1 MSCPSPLLATRWKS
15 ALRLPSNVKA
25 FNTLSLQKFDTLEVD
40 EAVKNVS
47 ELLQDMREKRIVGRL
62 WGQLTTHLPCLKREP
77 WVPYLCTAIVRCVPL
92 NPIVAF
98 ETALHFVLNVLGD
111 WNFNLRR
118 DLLSHRELIAEQ
130 FPDSDMDSVVVFL
143 QVSLQSFFLTA
154 LERDCWLKLF
164 DHIVCHPNP
173 SGSLYAVAFS
183 ILRLVAPR
191 NLNSIE
197 QACDL
202 MTKPKPTSLSMIVE
216 ASEKIIGSFRL
227 PSVQLADLRGA
238 EYYPRHLRELR
249 STNISS
255 GTISKVSDSWSTV
268 SSVQRFLDIQNR
280 SSTNHLARL
289 ACQSSAMVILAE
301 PKGAKLCLL
310 ETQVPLTVG
319 AHRSIELDL
328 PPADNPAGIV
338 GVSSA
343 SDEPLPSGALDAS
356 SPRPEELPLDFKHAC
371 AWLVA
376 SRILSDASAPPSGP
390 GSVAGP
396 MSESHSRGT
405 YTEGTVGP
413 TNSSLP
419 TVTVGKSGRSSQMS
433 ELPAIFDDE
442 ITDI

>member
-1 MSCPSPLLATRWKS
+1 MSCQSTLLATRWKS
-15 ALRLPSNVKA
+15 TLRLPSNVKA
-25 FNTLSLQKFDTLEVD
+25 FNTLSLQKFDSLEVD
-40 EAVKNVS
+40 NAVNSVS
-47 ELLQDMREKRIVGRL
+47 GLLQDMREKRIVGRL

-111 WNFNLRR
+111 WNYNLRR
-118 DLLSHRELIAEQ
+118 DLLSHRELMAAQ
-130 FPDSDMDSVVVFL
+130 FPDCDTDSVVVFL

-154 LERDCWLKLF
+154 MERGSWLQLF

-183 ILRLVAPR
+183 ILRLSTPR
-191 NLNSIE
+191 NLNSID
-197 QACDL
+197 QACEL
-202 MTKPKPTSLSMIVE
+202 ASKSKLTPVSMIVE
-216 ASEKIIGSFRL
+216 ASERIIGSFRM
-227 PSVQLADLRGA
+227 PSIQLADLRGG

-249 STNISS
+249 NTNISS
-255 GTISKVSDSWSTV
+255 GTITKVTDSWSTV

-280 SSTNHLARL
+280 STANHLTRL
-289 ACQSSAMVILAE
+289 ACQSSALSILAGPSEITLFE
-301 PKGAKLCLL
+301 PHASLNLGNQFTP
-310 ETQVPLTVG
+310 ESV
-319 AHRSIELDL
+319 L
-328 PPADNPAGIV
+328 PSSKDPAVEAV
-338 GVSSA
+338 EASS
-343 SDEPLPSGALDAS
+343 SDELKESQS
-356 SPRPEELPLDFKHAC
+356 SPASVLRPEGLPLDLKHAC

-376 SRILSDASAPPSGP
+376 SRILSDASSPPSGA

-396 MSESHSRGT
+396 ISESRSRGT

-419 TVTVGKSGRSSQMS
+419 TLTAGKSGRSSQMS

-442 ITDI
+442 ITVI